1 MSIQDIRKEIKN
13 RASDNNCYII
23 DNLKVDL
30 RKLKPATERL
40 IDVVSD
46 DYPYHYEDLLK
57 NFEEELKKYC
67 EYLVKL
73 GLPFD
78 YIDMVSD
85 GGLII
90 KRNIYE
96 EIIRDFMR
104 ETRLRDKSRPNP
116 NFKDNAF
123 EWHNYDT
130 VKYIRQLKSENILD
144 CIPFNFKFIPKYRD
158 ESGIYNSF
166 SYFGIKENFQG
177 GFKGIA
183 PLRSLVNKLEDGG
196 YGIDFAGKHIITID
210 EYLKEIADFSN
221 AKPVNTHDVNYNSYF
236 NKDVK
241 KKKLIIKA
249 NFSDD
254 NNVRLI

>member
-1 MSIQDIRKEIKN
+1 MSIQDVREEIKEQ
-13 RASDNNCYII
+13 AKTNNCYII

-30 RKLKPATERL
+30 RKLKPATERY
-40 IDVVSD
+40 IDIQSK
-46 DYPYHYEDLLK
+46 DYPYHDQELLIK
-57 NFEEELKKYC
+57 FEEELKKYC
-67 EYLVKL
+67 KYLIKL

-78 YIDMVSD
+78 SIDIVSA

-104 ETRLRDKSRPNP
+104 ETRLRDESRSNP
-116 NFKDNAF
+116 DLKDKAF

-130 VKYIRQLKSENILD
+130 VKYIRQLKSENILE
-144 CIPFNFKFIPKYRD
+144 CIPFNFKFIPTYHD
-158 ESGIYNSF
+158 EGGIYNSF
-166 SYFGIKENFQG
+166 SYFGVKEGFQG

-183 PLRSLVNKLEDGG
+183 PFQTLVNKLEDGG
-196 YGIDFAGKHIITID
+196 YGIDFAGKRLTTID
-210 EYLKEIADFSN
+210 EYLKVMTDFSN
-221 AKPVNTHDVNYNSYF
+221 AVPVNIKDLYYNYYF

-241 KKKLIIKA
+241 AKQLIIKA

>member
-116 NFKDNAF
+116 NLKDNAF

-166 SYFGIKENFQG
+166 SYFGVKESFQG

-196 YGIDFAGKHIITID
+196 YGIDFAGKRLTTID
-210 EYLKEIADFSN
+210 EYLKVMTDFSN
-221 AKPVNTHDVNYNSYF
+221 AVPVNINDLYYNYYF
-236 NKDVK
+236 NEDVK
-241 KKKLIIKA
+241 AKQLIIKA

>member
-40 IDVVSD
+40 IDVVSED
-46 DYPYHYEDLLK
+46 YHYLDENLLIK
-57 NFEEELKKYC
+57 FEEELKKYC

-116 NFKDNAF
+116 NLKDNAF

-166 SYFGIKENFQG
+166 SYFGVKESFQG
-177 GFKGIA
+177 DFKGIA
-183 PLRSLVNKLEDGG
+183 SLRSLVNKLEDGG
-196 YGIDFAGKHIITID
+196 YSIDFAGKRLTTID
-210 EYLKEIADFSN
+210 EYLKVMTDFSN
-221 AKPVNTHDVNYNSYF
+221 AVPVNINDLYYNYYF
-236 NKDVK
+236 NEDVK
-241 KKKLIIKA
+241 AKQLIIKA